1 MKMLNSISFNEIDSS
16 KKYFMFDNDSL
27 SLAEIS
33 GKELIKLICD
43 KYDYEDWKEEEIKC
57 GSEDAS
63 VENFL
68 EWSSDVNDDS
78 CDEEWIRVYE
88 K

>member
-33 GKELIKLICD
+33 GKDLIKLICD
-43 KYDYEDWKEEEIKC
+43 KYDYEDWKEEE
-57 GSEDAS
+57 SDAS
-63 VENFL
+63 IVSFL